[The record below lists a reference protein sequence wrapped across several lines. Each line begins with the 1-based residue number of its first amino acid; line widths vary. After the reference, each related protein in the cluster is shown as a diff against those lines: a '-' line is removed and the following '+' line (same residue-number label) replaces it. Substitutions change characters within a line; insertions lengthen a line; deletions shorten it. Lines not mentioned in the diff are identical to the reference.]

1 MTGASAS
8 DVIQALALP
17 VQSRVDQRVP
27 KKLFLEQGA
36 PTSADKRALQDGI
49 EEVLWIAALKPETI
63 AVPIFRDDTREYL
76 EIAILSVVLRQA
88 AKAVRLIELIHRA
101 IPYPLV
107 LVTEH
112 AGATTVSLAHKRA
125 SLGEGGKIVLDG
137 SVLAEPIDTDDER
150 CQAMLSRLAVS
161 QQPSSNLF
169 AVYQGWID
177 CLLSL
182 SASRLTGAYTLPQT
196 RDDAVAR
203 HGALDDHARLKRE
216 IVGLRAK
223 AAKETQINRR
233 VEINLAIQ
241 RLEAEL
247 SSAIKKL

>member
-8 DVIQALALP
+8 NVIQALALP

-49 EEVLWIAALKPETI
+49 EEVFWTAALKPETI
-63 AVPIFRDDTREYL
+63 AVPIFLDDTREYL
-76 EIAILSVVLRQA
+76 EIAVLSVVLRQA
-88 AKAVRLIELIHRA
+88 AKTARLIELIHRA
-101 IPYPLV
+101 IPYPLM
-107 LVTEH
+107 LVTEQ
-112 AGATTVSLAHKRA
+112 AGATTISLAHKRA

-137 SVLAEPIDTDDER
+137 SVSVEPIDGDDER

-161 QQPSSNLF
+161 QQPSSDLF

-182 SASRLTGAYTLPQT
+182 SASRLTGEYTLPQT
-196 RDDAVAR
+196 RDDAVAQQE
-203 HGALDDHARLKRE
+203 ALDEHARLKRE

-233 VEINLAIQ
+233 VEINLAIR
-241 RLEAEL
+241 RLEDDLDAVV
-247 SSAIKKL
+247 KKL

>member
-1 MTGASAS
+1 MTAATAS

-17 VQSRVDQRVP
+17 AQARVDQRVP

-49 EEVLWIAALKPETI
+49 EEVFWIGALKPETI

-76 EIAILSVVLRQA
+76 EIAVLSVVLRQA
-88 AKAVRLIELIHRA
+88 AKAVRLLELIHRA

-107 LVTEH
+107 LVTEQ
-112 AGATTVSLAHKRA
+112 AGTTTVSLAHKRA

-137 SVLAEPIDTDDER
+137 SVSAEPIDADDTL
-150 CQAMLSRLAVS
+150 CQALLSRLAVS
-161 QQPSSNLF
+161 QQPSSDLF
-169 AVYQGWID
+169 TVYQGWVD

-182 SASRLTGAYTLPQT
+182 SASRLTGTYTLPQT
-196 RDDAVAR
+196 RHDAVAR
-203 HGALDDHARLKRE
+203 QGALDDHARFQRE
-216 IVGLRAK
+216 IVGLRGK

-247 SSAIKKL
+247 GAAIKKL